1 MLGTLL
7 QRKLTGH
14 SGAPVGAL
22 GALEA
27 NAAVEALG
35 AVGAVEAVG
44 ADGGVEAVRA
54 VAILKRKPT
63 GHSVAA
69 AGAGGALG
77 AVGAVGASIS
87 FSSSSAFLAALWG
100 DWNSYIR
107 TSEVDYDYDDFQHN
121 ECFDCERK
129 QQDLLLTWLLRWWR
143 ASSIILNTFA
153 FFQVAL

>member
-100 DWNSYIR
+100 
-107 TSEVDYDYDDFQHN
+107 EVGILMLDDFEHN
-121 ECFDCERK
+121 GCFDYERQNK
-129 QQDLLLTWLLRWWR
+129 IRMDIDGVQE
-143 ASSIILNTFA
+143 
-153 FFQVAL
+153 